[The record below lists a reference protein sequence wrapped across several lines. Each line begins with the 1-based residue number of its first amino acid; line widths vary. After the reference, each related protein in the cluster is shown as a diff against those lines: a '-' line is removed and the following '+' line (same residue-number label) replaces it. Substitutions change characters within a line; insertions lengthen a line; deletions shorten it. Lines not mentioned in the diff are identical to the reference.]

1 MKIYDFWRDRLQCI
15 SKPPGCAD
23 VIAQWG
29 VMNLPAR
36 AQPPCISVPEV
47 PPSQPACYRPL
58 FRSLPVLSPG
68 HLILAA
74 LPRTASSFVMSSL
87 KMLLRPLSWHKASW
101 ASGSDHTR
109 LVRLWTTCWFF
120 VPFHTDCHLD
130 PSALLFP
137 PQYLYSTIF
146 KLEFLFAWWFLRC
159 ILISFNQLPY

>member
-1 MKIYDFWRDRLQCI
+1 MYFRTTWR
-15 SKPPGCAD
+15 AD

-29 VMNLPAR
+29 VMNFPAR
-36 AQPPCISVPEV
+36 AQPPCISVPKV

-74 LPRTASSFVMSSL
+74 LPRTPSSFVMPSL

-109 LVRLWTTCWFF
+109 ACPIMNYLLFF
-120 VPFHTDCHLD
+120 CALCTDCHLD
-130 PSALLFP
+130 PSALQFP

-146 KLEFLFAWWFLRC
+146 KLEFLFACWSLHC

>member
-15 SKPPGCAD
+15 SNPPGCAD

-58 FRSLPVLSPG
+58 FRSLTVLSPG

-74 LPRTASSFVMSSL
+74 LAQNSFQLCHVEFKNASETFELAQSQLSKWIRPYQACPIMNYLLVFCALPYRLPPWSL
-87 KMLLRPLSWHKASW
+87 RSAIP
-101 ASGSDHTR
+101 
-109 LVRLWTTCWFF
+109 
-120 VPFHTDCHLD
+120 
-130 PSALLFP
+130 PS
-137 PQYLYSTIF
+137 
-146 KLEFLFAWWFLRC
+146 
-159 ILISFNQLPY
+159 ILILNHLQTWVSICLVIPPLYFNFF

>member
-101 ASGSDHTR
+101 ASGSDHSRACPIMKYLLVFCALWYR
-109 LVRLWTTCWFF
+109 LPPWSLRSAI
-120 VPFHTDCHLD
+120 P
-130 PSALLFP
+130 PS
-137 PQYLYSTIF
+137 
-146 KLEFLFAWWFLRC
+146 
-159 ILISFNQLPY
+159 ILILNHLQTWVSICLVIPPLYFNFL